1 MQSMSYS
8 FGKTR
13 LFFKKQLWIWPIVGV
28 LLLAAI
34 GLYVRSAVEST
45 MRASLQSELQTLLD
59 VEKAMLLTWLEAQEA
74 NAESLAN
81 DIGLRTDT
89 QALIAQLEASNAVTR
104 GLDPALSEGAALP
117 STNPAPRP
125 ANAADRQSPDAPA
138 SASLAATPSPEA
150 QSVPADALSVS
161 SAAPRNAALLRQ
173 ALAKKIAPDLS
184 AHDYVGYTL
193 VDKSQRVIASFDES
207 MVGRQEVPEYQAF
220 LAKAFQG
227 ETTVSP
233 PFPSVA
239 RMKDDAGQWR
249 TGVPTMYVFAPV
261 RDESFQVVAALAL
274 QIRPG
279 QEFTRILRLGR
290 QGETGETYAFDANGM
305 MVSDSRFEEELILLG
320 LLPDQPGAQSML
332 QLSVRDPGGD
342 MTEGYRPGVRR
353 AEMPL
358 TKMVSAAT
366 ADSSGIDL
374 DGYADYRG
382 VPVVGAWTWLPK
394 YGMGLAT
401 EIDVSEAYR
410 PLTIL
415 RWTFWG
421 LFALLGAS
429 SVAIFVFT
437 VIVARMQREAQKAAV
452 EAKKLGQYA
461 LEEKLGHGGM
471 GVVYKGRHAMLR
483 RPTAIKML
491 DPDKVNDAAIA
502 RFEHEV
508 QITCQLNNPHT
519 VAIYDYGRTP
529 EGVFY
534 YAMEYLD
541 GVDLQSLID
550 EHGPQGDGRVAH
562 ILKQICESLYE
573 AHCTGLVHR
582 DVKPANVMLTR
593 RGGIADMCKTLDF
606 GLVKAVDERKLANVS
621 GDRALTGTPLYMSP
635 EAIQSAALVDA
646 RSDLY
651 AVGAVGYFL
660 LTGRPPFESSSL
672 IELCRMHVSETPVP
686 PSERDGAPCTVEIEA
701 AIMKCLEKNPAKR
714 PQTARE
720 LAKMLEAAPVVEPWS
735 TDYAE
740 AWWIRRDNEVA
751 AAAHEAANGPSRGS
765 GRRRKFGASRGGT
778 SRYAGSTSRAAS
790 VHGSRAGS
798 SHGSDPDVDDAALP
812 AGNGAG
818 SLPHRG
824 TVPPG
829 NGSGAAP
836 KAVDRPSSSF
846 HGETM
851 QFRRPD
857 GE

>member
-1 MQSMSYS
+1 MSYS
-8 FGKTR
+8 LGRTQ
-13 LFFKKQLWIWPIVGV
+13 LFFKKQLWVWPIVGV

-81 DIGLRTDT
+81 DIDLRTET
-89 QALIAQLEASNAVTR
+89 HALLTQLEATHAVTM
-104 GLDPALSEGAALP
+104 GLDPAASEAGLASPADAEEPASPNPGARAAPATARPLP
-117 STNPAPRP
+117 AVSPL
-125 ANAADRQSPDAPA
+125 SPDA
-138 SASLAATPSPEA
+138 S
-150 QSVPADALSVS
+150 
-161 SAAPRNAALLRQ
+161 RNAALLRQ

-184 AHDYVGYTL
+184 AHDYVGYFMA
-193 VDKSQRVIASFDES
+193 DKSQRIIAAADES
-207 MVGRQEVPEYQAF
+207 IVGRQEVPEYQAF
-220 LAKAFQG
+220 LAKALQG

-233 PFPSVA
+233 PFPSVS
-239 RMKDDAGQWR
+239 RIKDDAGQMK
-249 TGVPTMYVFAPV
+249 TGVPTMYVVAPV
-261 RDESFQVVAALAL
+261 RDENFQVVAALAL

-279 QEFTRILRLGR
+279 QEFTRILQLGR
-290 QGETGETYAFDANGM
+290 LGETGETYAFDGDGL
-305 MVSDSRFEEELILLG
+305 MVSNSRFDEALILLG
-320 LLPDQPGAQSML
+320 LLPDQPGSESML

-342 MTEGYRPGVRR
+342 MTQGFRPGVRR
-353 AEMPL
+353 AELPL
-358 TKMVSAAT
+358 TKMASAAT
-366 ADSSGIDL
+366 AGVEGIDL
-374 DGYADYRG
+374 DGYSDYRG
-382 VPVVGAWTWLPK
+382 LPVVGAWTWLPK

-401 EIDVSEAYR
+401 EVSVAEAYR

-421 LFALLGAS
+421 LFALLGAT

-437 VIVARMQREAQKAAV
+437 VIVARLQREAQKAAV

-491 DPDKVNDAAIA
+491 DPDKVTDAAIA

-541 GVDLQSLID
+541 GIDLQNLVD

-573 AHCTGLVHR
+573 AHCAGLVHR

-606 GLVKAVDERKLANVS
+606 GLVKAVDERKLANIS
-621 GDRALTGTPLYMSP
+621 GERSLTGTPLYMSP

-672 IELCRMHVSETPVP
+672 VELCRMHVSETPVP

-720 LAKMLEAAPVVEPWS
+720 LAKMLDAAPVVEPWS

-740 AWWIRRDNEVA
+740 AWWIRRDNDIA
-751 AAAHEAANGPSRGS
+751 AAAQEAAHGPARGS
-765 GRRRKFGASRGGT
+765 SRRRKFGASRGGT
-778 SRYAGSTSRAAS
+778 SRYGGSTSRAAS
-790 VHGSRAGS
+790 VQGSRSGV
-798 SHGSDPDVDDAALP
+798 SHGSDPHVSDAHGSDGSVDAAPLP
-812 AGNGAG
+812 LGVGAF
-818 SLPHRG
+818 PRRAA
-824 TVPPG
+824 VRP
-829 NGSGAAP
+829 GAAVAP
-836 KAVDRPSSSF
+836 QTIDRPAPSF

-851 QFRRPD
+851 QFRRPAD
-857 GE
+857 E

>member
-1 MQSMSYS
+1 
-8 FGKTR
+8 
-13 LFFKKQLWIWPIVGV
+13 
-28 LLLAAI
+28 
-34 GLYVRSAVEST
+34 
-45 MRASLQSELQTLLD
+45 
-59 VEKAMLLTWLEAQEA
+59 
-74 NAESLAN
+74 
-81 DIGLRTDT
+81 
-89 QALIAQLEASNAVTR
+89 
-104 GLDPALSEGAALP
+104 
-117 STNPAPRP
+117 
-125 ANAADRQSPDAPA
+125 
-138 SASLAATPSPEA
+138 
-150 QSVPADALSVS
+150 
-161 SAAPRNAALLRQ
+161 
-173 ALAKKIAPDLS
+173 
-184 AHDYVGYTL
+184 
-193 VDKSQRVIASFDES
+193 
-207 MVGRQEVPEYQAF
+207 
-220 LAKAFQG
+220 
-227 ETTVSP
+227 
-233 PFPSVA
+233 
-239 RMKDDAGQWR
+239 
-249 TGVPTMYVFAPV
+249 
-261 RDESFQVVAALAL
+261 
-274 QIRPG
+274 
-279 QEFTRILRLGR
+279 
-290 QGETGETYAFDANGM
+290 
-305 MVSDSRFEEELILLG
+305 
-320 LLPDQPGAQSML
+320 
-332 QLSVRDPGGD
+332 
-342 MTEGYRPGVRR
+342 MTEGFRPGVRR
-353 AEMPL
+353 AELPL
-358 TKMVSAAT
+358 TKMASAAT
-366 ADSSGIDL
+366 AENAGIDL
-374 DGYADYRG
+374 DGYSDYRG

-394 YGMGLAT
+394 YDMGLAT
-401 EIDVSEAYR
+401 EIDVAEAYR

-421 LFALLGAS
+421 LFVLLGAL

-471 GVVYKGRHAMLR
+471 GVVYKGRHAMMR

-491 DPDKVNDAAIA
+491 DPDKVTDAAIA

-541 GVDLQSLID
+541 GIDLQNLID
-550 EHGPQGDGRVAH
+550 DHGPQGDGRVAH

-582 DVKPANVMLTR
+582 DVKPANVMVTR

-606 GLVKAVDERKLANVS
+606 GLVKAVDERKLMNVS

-672 IELCRMHVSETPVP
+672 VELCRMHVSDTPVP
-686 PSERDGAPCTVEIEA
+686 PSERDGAPCTIEIEA

-735 TDYAE
+735 VDYAE
-740 AWWIRRDNEVA
+740 AWWIRRDNEIA

-790 VHGSRAGS
+790 VHGSRVGI
-798 SHGSDPDVDDAALP
+798 SHGSDPEVDDAVHP
-812 AGNGAG
+812 TGNGNGAA
-818 SLPHRG
+818 SIPRR
-824 TVPPG
+824 P
-829 NGSGAAP
+829 AAP
-836 KAVDRPSSSF
+836 KAFDRPSPSF